1 MSDYNYEFV
10 VSAGSIETLLW
21 HIQRELMQ
29 RHGVAAAARE
39 ISPLR
44 WYIDTGRATI
54 SFIKAL
60 AHKSPCMVARRLHK
74 GGSTEEVIQ
83 RVKDYIGYKE
93 EG

>member
-1 MSDYNYEFV
+1 MDFFV
-10 VSAGSIETLLW
+10 TTTSIETLLW

-29 RHGVAAAARE
+29 RHGVDAATRE
-39 ISPLR
+39 IAPLK

-60 AHKSPCMVARRLHK
+60 SHKSPCMVARRLHA
-74 GGSTEEVIQ
+74 GGSDAEVIQ

>member
-10 VSAGSIETLLW
+10 VSAGSIDTLLW

-29 RHGVAAAARE
+29 RHGVAASYRE
-39 ISPLR
+39 ISPLK
-44 WYIDTGRATI
+44 WYVDTGRA
-54 SFIKAL
+54 SVAFIKAF
-60 AHKSPCMVARRLHK
+60 AAKSPCMVARRLNA
-74 GGSTEEVIQ
+74 GGSDAEVIQ